1 MAASILW
8 YDLETFGLD
17 SRYDRIAQFAC
28 IRTDENLNQIGEPV
42 VLYCKPT
49 PDYLPSPQSCLVH
62 GIIPQH
68 ALEQGLSEYEF
79 ATRIRAEM
87 SVASTTTAGF
97 NSLQFDD
104 EFIRNLFYRN
114 LYDVYEREWKDGN
127 SRWDII
133 DLMRAARDLRPE
145 GIVWP
150 EDAAGRP
157 IFKLEVLAKAN
168 GIAHG
173 VAHDALY
180 DVGATIGLAR
190 LVKARQPKL
199 YDWYFTH
206 RFRGSL
212 RPLVDLA
219 DRKMLV
225 HAAAEYTSER
235 GCTTL
240 VAPVAMDPENG
251 NQLVAIDLRYDPEPL
266 VDLDVDEI
274 RRRVFTKAAEL
285 DTDRVPL
292 SRIRLNRCPF
302 LAPVSTLGAA
312 ASQRLGIDTGL
323 CGRRL
328 AFIASHPELVQ
339 KLVAVFAGP
348 VQTPDSADP
357 ELRIYSGGFYPD
369 GDKVKMTR
377 IHEAIAAK
385 GAALAKEVAYKAE
398 FRDERIPVLV
408 RRLYARNFPET
419 LSVAEAAQ
427 WRAFCAGRMQ
437 LPPVAGV
444 FGISEYAQFIE
455 GRIADRSVP
464 ARERSILH
472 ALLDW
477 KSAIEREVLSYGEE
491 S

>member
-8 YDLETFGLD
+8 YDLETFGLE
-17 SRYDRIAQFAC
+17 SRYDRIAQFASV
-28 IRTDENLNQIGEPV
+28 RTDENLNSIGEPV

-49 PDYLPSPQSCLVH
+49 PDYLPNPQSCLVH

-68 ALEQGLSEYEF
+68 ALERGLCEYDF

-87 SVASTTTAGF
+87 SVPSTTTAGF
-97 NSLQFDD
+97 NSIQFDD
-104 EFIRNLFYRN
+104 EFIRNLLYRN

-150 EDAAGRP
+150 EDGSGRP

-173 VAHDALY
+173 VAHDALH
-180 DVGATIGLAR
+180 DVGATIGLAK
-190 LVKARQPKL
+190 LVRTRQPRL

-225 HAAAEYTSER
+225 HSAAEYTSER

-251 NQLVAIDLRYDPEPL
+251 NQLVAIDLRYEPESL
-266 VDLDVDEI
+266 VELDVDEI
-274 RRRVFTKAAEL
+274 RRRVFTKSSDLDAE
-285 DTDRVPL
+285 RVPL

-302 LAPVSTLGAA
+302 LAPLSTLGSDAA
-312 ASQRLGIDTGL
+312 KKLGIDQEV
-323 CGRRL
+323 CARRL
-328 AFIASHPELVQ
+328 SFIAAHPELLQ

-348 VQTPDSADP
+348 VPVPDSSDP
-357 ELRIYSGGFYPD
+357 ELRMYSGGFYPD
-369 GDKVKMTR
+369 ADKVKLTR
-377 IHEAIAAK
+377 IHEAIAQK
-385 GAALAKEVAYKAE
+385 GAQHAREFAYKAE
-398 FRDERIPVLV
+398 FRDERIPALV
-408 RRLYARNFPET
+408 RRLYARNYPET

-427 WRAFCAGRMQ
+427 WRSFCAGRMQ
-437 LPPVAGV
+437 LPPVSGV
-444 FGISEYAQFIE
+444 CGMSEYAAYVE
-455 GRIADRSVP
+455 GRIADSSAP

-477 KSAIEREVLSYGEE
+477 KASIEREVLAYGEKG
-491 S
+491 